1 MTIKNKTNTI
11 TGKIF
16 TGTVVSDKMQGTI
29 VVKMDYKFQHPLYKK
44 TVKRSKKI
52 YVDNNLT
59 AKIGDTIKAREVK
72 PLSHLK
78 RFTTVSIISK

>member
-52 YVDNNLT
+52 YVDNNLK
-59 AKIGDTIKAREVK
+59 AVIGDTIKAREVK

-78 RFTTVSIISK
+78 RFTTVSIIKK

>member
-1 MTIKNKTNTI
+1 MTTKIDKTNT
-11 TGKIF
+11 GKTF
-16 TGTVVSDKMQGTI
+16 TGIVVSDKMQGTI

-44 TVKRSKKI
+44 TVKRAKKI
-52 YVDNNLT
+52 YVDNNLK

-72 PLSHLK
+72 PISHLK

>member
-1 MTIKNKTNTI
+1 MTTKIKTTT
-11 TGKIF
+11 TGKVF
-16 TGTVVSDKMQGTI
+16 SGVVVSDKMQKTI

-44 TVKRSKKI
+44 TVKRAKKI
-52 YVDNNLT
+52 YVDNNLN

-78 RFTTVSIISK
+78 RFTTIEIISK

>member
-1 MTIKNKTNTI
+1 MTIKNKTTT
-11 TGKIF
+11 TGKVF
-16 TGTVVSDKMQGTI
+16 TGVVVSDKMQGTI

-44 TVKRSKKI
+44 TIKRTKKI
-52 YVDNNLT
+52 YVDNNLS

-78 RFTTVSIISK
+78 RFTTVKIIK